1 MSTVHIFITEHL
13 DSGRMRDLRADLM
26 AMRNV
31 SDVELADGAPH
42 DLLVEY
48 EAHTVSPMAIVQ
60 RLARHGVHSDITAC

>member
-13 DSGRMRDLRADLM
+13 DSGRVRDLRADLM